1 MNSALAQGLNTLNEV
16 LEHLDP
22 SLDGLCLSG
31 ASLRTLS
38 TTLLDTLA
46 LLRESLATT
55 TDPRLALELAST
67 AQHLGFEASRMELVA
82 AERANA
88 TAAHTLAQREL
99 DTLREHPADT
109 STTPVRSTGRNCYR
123 NPEELLAAWGHIPY
137 AHTHRMVAEALD
149 LVGRKDFTGA
159 RVPPRFEHLS
169 VLLFTPGM
177 DPAAVRAVSRK
188 LAKVEPADLT
198 FEGAATS
205 PTLRHADGRTVE
217 EHAAQVLADEF
228 IPMAAVKK
236 VSTLI
241 LEAINQGGPVPPP
254 ASLRRGLFAL
264 PIRSPYFRE
273 FLLRLSTAEGAW
285 VDSWCASAS
294 KASTRAG
301 RAARRNPASA
311 APSPPAGSNTG
322 SSTARGGR
330 SGAPVPGDSF
340 FRDPADN
347 PNQPPAGTAGTETT
361 DTDTSASASDTGT
374 AASGTSS
381 SETGTS
387 DSATGT
393 ANNSTADATEAETG
407 IDSNNNRTTDTA
419 NSAGTGTASSETG
432 TTDSEA
438 GSANGST
445 SDAECS
451 TAEATEAENST
462 ATSGTGTTGA
472 ESGASTGNNTTETG
486 ADSTAG
492 TTETEPGSVHG
503 AGPDGQGAWSIQD
516 LLPDDAE
523 PFSWDDDDLFIPE
536 ATPPERAL
544 NALLE
549 ILLDANDP
557 ASGPV
562 KEDGK
567 TVQGG
572 DPVQGSLFDPDPGPD
587 QETDLDC
594 PDLDLVPD
602 TGPVDGAPPAPPPRK
617 SSRLRPVVV
626 AHMMIDD
633 LKDLARSTAQTAHGV
648 DLPPAA
654 LRELLCQADL
664 IPAVFNAEGVLLDF
678 GRAQRFVPKV
688 LQRAVLARDR
698 YCLVPGCLAKV
709 EVLEFHHTD
718 PYALGG
724 HTRLDRI
731 VPGCKSHHIEFDHGV
746 VKVVWVRGLPWVLLP
761 RDRDPVQRLRR
772 NYSPP
777 GVPTSIELPEE
788 FSTG

>member
-22 SLDGLCLSG
+22 SLDGFCLSG
-31 ASLRTLS
+31 TSLRTLA

-123 NPEELLAAWGHIPY
+123 NPEELLAAWGRIPY

-217 EHAAQVLADEF
+217 EHAAEVLADEF

-311 APSPPAGSNTG
+311 APSPPAGSSTG
-322 SSTARGGR
+322 KGGR

-347 PNQPPAGTAGTETT
+347 PNQPPAGAAGTEA
-361 DTDTSASASDTGT
+361 TDTSTDTCTGAGAEDVASTLATTATGNS
-374 AASGTSS
+374 AA
-381 SETGTS
+381 EAAEAENGTS
-387 DSATGT
+387 DSEAGS

-451 TAEATEAENST
+451 TAEATESENST

-492 TTETEPGSVHG
+492 TTDTESGAVHG

-523 PFSWDDDDLFIPE
+523 PFSWDDDDDLFIPE

-562 KEDGK
+562 KDGGVS
-567 TVQGG
+567 VQSG
-572 DPVQGSLFDPDPGPD
+572 DPVQGSLFDPDPD
-587 QETDLDC
+587 QETD
-594 PDLDLVPD
+594 PD
-602 TGPVDGAPPAPPPRK
+602 TGPVEGAPPAPPPRK

-709 EVLEFHHTD
+709 EMLEFHHTD

-746 VKVVWVRGLPWVLLP
+746 VKIVWVRGLPWVLLP